1 MRPGAARTLERLVQ
15 RGRRFLPRC
24 FRVAVFDALGFSMLS
39 VPASPAEDFIQ
50 RNVLIHELPRGCNM
64 ADADVAANAID
75 GLSRQQA

>member
-1 MRPGAARTLERLVQ
+1 
-15 RGRRFLPRC
+15 
-24 FRVAVFDALGFSMLS
+24 MLS